1 MKRSSFGAWN
11 TFFLFLFLKK
21 LFQSRVLCIIFFLS
35 SLFMS
40 GRWLFLMYFF
50 LLRAWLFAS
59 IQTVINLLWS
69 IASMFNFD
77 HSWNREIR
85 NIHCYRSYY
94 NPSTVLLLAVSS
106 RRKFSL
112 QLQSFYI
119 NQIDLSPPQEFT
131 RILKTIEKIR

>member
-1 MKRSSFGAWN
+1 MVLGILSFIFISSISQKNCSKVVFCA
-11 TFFLFLFLKK
+11 L
-21 LFQSRVLCIIFFLS
+21 SFFLS